1 MIYLQ
6 KEVMEWI
13 KSIVVAIIFVVA
25 IRTFIFT
32 PVVVDG
38 ASMMPTYEDGDKIIV
53 NKISK
58 QITEYKRFDV
68 IVFEAKKDTNYI
80 KRVIGLPGEHIVY
93 KDDILYVNGEPYA
106 EPFLEAYKNKLIDGG
121 TLTEDFTLEEYTGE
135 FTIPDGTLFVLGD
148 NRRNSSDSR
157 DPRVGFVP
165 MDKVLGKTSIRFYPF
180 NHMGFVK

>member
-1 MIYLQ
+1 M
-6 KEVMEWI
+6 KNEVMEWVL
-13 KSIVVAIIFVVA
+13 SIGLAIIFVVA

-58 QITEYKRFDV
+58 QLTDYKRFDV

-93 KDDILYVNGEPYA
+93 KDDILYVNGESYE
-106 EPFLEAYKNKLIDGG
+106 EPFLEAYKNNLVDGG

-135 FTIPDGTLFVLGD
+135 FTIPDDTLFVLGD

-157 DPRVGFVP
+157 DPSVGFVQ
-165 MDKVLGKTSIRFYPF
+165 MDKVLGKANIRIYPF
-180 NHMGFVK
+180 NHIGIVK